1 MEGAAMFLWVVV
13 IGLVAF
19 FVLVTVVESRRG
31 TKAPFKGQDR
41 HLNAPE
47 KRGGLSGWGS
57 GSNVS

>member
-1 MEGAAMFLWVVV
+1 MFWWVAIVV
-13 IGLVAF
+13 LVLF
-19 FVLVTVVESRRG
+19 LVLVTVVEDRRG
-31 TKAPFKGQDR
+31 TRSPYKGQDR